1 MNNLSVLKEIIKS
14 VPLMDSENIIN
25 IIEDYSEI
33 EYYKNHNQ
41 PIRLELEYTMMGS
54 LDEINI
60 VYRNEYFYLLKE
72 STRDSSIIYC
82 KYDNERN
89 IKYYEYDYSKMNC
102 DCPIHKGAKMHTY
115 YKEYKLKLEKEG
127 FFYVEKNDKRK
138 MDNELEQSDYVLQK
152 YQIDRQISMNEIEV
166 KIELLEELYKMY
178 KEMERVEEELDD
190 GDELYTNKLVYYRD
204 NIYYCTPFS
213 GKATFEFFKKVIDKD
228 TSFIDI

>member
-1 MNNLSVLKEIIKS
+1 MIINY
-14 VPLMDSENIIN
+14 SENIIN

-115 YKEYKLKLEKEG
+115 YKEHKLK
-127 FFYVEKNDKRK
+127 
-138 MDNELEQSDYVLQK
+138 SDGSV
-152 YQIDRQISMNEIEV
+152 D
-166 KIELLEELYKMY
+166 
-178 KEMERVEEELDD
+178 
-190 GDELYTNKLVYYRD
+190 
-204 NIYYCTPFS
+204 
-213 GKATFEFFKKVIDKD
+213 KVIICVKNLYDSYQTDD
-228 TSFIDI
+228 TNAIDNSLKILYIITCQELKYNLNSYNYCSTLINFYCYFSCRLIKFFIVITLFCC